1 MVKTTE
7 LRIGNYILFNKQPIM
22 VKGITANA
30 VMLDGVMYE
39 TGNPNSPCEYRL
51 IPADDARLEPMP
63 LIDDIL
69 QKIRTR
75 IPMSGKRAYKYYG
88 TKATFLIFEDEDSGG
103 YYIGMNYMDQVFR
116 VTPQP
121 LYYFHQLQNI
131 YFAQYGDEFDFN
143 ERLLSL
149 SVKNAVDDGL
159 I

>member
-1 MVKTTE
+1 MINTTE

-22 VKGITANA
+22 VKGVTTSA

-39 TGNPNSPCEYRL
+39 TGNPNFPYEYRL
-51 IPADDARLEPMP
+51 IPADDARLEPIP

-88 TKATFLIFEDEDSGG
+88 TKATFLIFEDEDSRG

-116 VTPQP
+116 LTPQS
-121 LYYFHQLQNI
+121 LYFFHQLQNI

>member
-1 MVKTTE
+1 MINTTE

-22 VKGITANA
+22 VKGVTTSA

-39 TGNPNSPCEYRL
+39 TGNPNFPYEYRL
-51 IPADDARLEPMP
+51 IPADDARLEPIP

-88 TKATFLIFEDEDSGG
+88 TKATFLIFEDEDSR
-103 YYIGMNYMDQVFR
+103 YYIGMNYTDQVFR

-121 LYYFHQLQNI
+121 LYFFHQLQNI

>member
-1 MVKTTE
+1 MITPSE
-7 LRIGNYILFNKQPIM
+7 LRIGNIILFNGEP
-22 VKGITANA
+22 VKVMGIQSGT
-30 VMLDGVMYE
+30 VMLEGVMYE
-39 TGNPNSPCEYRL
+39 TGNPNFPYEYRQ
-51 IPADDARLEPMP
+51 IPADDASLEPIP

-75 IPMSGKRAYKYYG
+75 IPMNGKRAYKYYG
-88 TKATFLIFEDEDSGG
+88 TKATFLIFEDEDGGG
-103 YYIGMNYMDQVFR
+103 YYIGMTYMDQVFR

-159 I
+159 T

>member
-1 MVKTTE
+1 MINTTE

-22 VKGITANA
+22 VKGVTTSA

-39 TGNPNSPCEYRL
+39 TGNPNFPYEYRL
-51 IPADDARLEPMP
+51 IPADDARLEPIP

-75 IPMSGKRAYKYYG
+75 IPMSGKRAYKYG
-88 TKATFLIFEDEDSGG
+88 TKATFLIFEDEDSRG

-121 LYYFHQLQNI
+121 LYFFHQLQNI